1 MSPHSVE
8 AAWIAEGEFIHRK
21 LFRFAAS
28 IEILNRYAGFVGT
41 IAPSSPWPQMEHAMQ
56 ANLDVE
62 ALEFAFRF
70 RQPHHPLKQRIHG
83 LCFICEAHPTYW
95 DIFYAGESAHL
106 ASWLRLAF
114 TGVRTVWLWLK
125 GNYLIYKYHLV

>member
-1 MSPHSVE
+1 MP
-8 AAWIAEGEFIHRK
+8 
-21 LFRFAAS
+21 
-28 IEILNRYAGFVGT
+28 T
-41 IAPSSPWPQMEHAMQ
+41 IAPSAPWPQLEHVMQ

-95 DIFYAGESAHL
+95 DIYYAGESARL